1 MPTNSDT
8 GIMLSPSIIASD
20 LSTMGRDV
28 SAFDPSAFDLLHI
41 DVMDGNFVPNLTFGP
56 GYIRALGSHT
66 TIPLDIH
73 LMIERPELSL
83 EAYLELVPW
92 CLTIHY
98 ESTRFPSRILQTIRK
113 AGVRAGLSVNPAT
126 PIEALYDLSGE
137 CDLILVMSVD
147 PGFYGQAFMPAALD
161 RIRRLRGH
169 LDSTAGGAGTLIQV
183 DGGISVKNIGEVARA
198 GARVIVAGNAVFG
211 ADDPNRAARELKRA
225 AADGMRAV

>member
-66 TIPLDIH
+66 SIPLDIH
-73 LMIERPELSL
+73 LMIERPELSV
-83 EAYLELVPW
+83 ERYLECSPW
-92 CLTIHY
+92 CVTIHY
-98 ESTRFPSRILQTIRK
+98 ESTRFPSRLLQSIRK
-113 AGVRAGLSVNPAT
+113 AGVRAGISINPAT
-126 PIEALYDLSGE
+126 PLEAVYDLHGE
-137 CDLILVMSVD
+137 FDLILVMSVD
-147 PGFYGQAFMPAALD
+147 PGFYGQAFMPAALG
-161 RIRRLRGH
+161 RIRRLRDR
-169 LDSTAGGAGTLIQV
+169 LESENGASGALIQV
-183 DGGISVKNIGEVARA
+183 DGGISIKNIGDVAAA

-211 ADDPNRAARELKRA
+211 AGDPNRAARELKQA
-225 AADGMRAV
+225 AAAAIRAI